1 MPPGGSLP
9 HVAHTG
15 TVMQLQLKAD
25 KKAVAG
31 AYELK
36 LTNIVLS
43 DTDGIT
49 THTEDAVA
57 TVNVIVR

>member
-1 MPPGGSLP
+1 
-9 HVAHTG
+9 
-15 TVMQLQLKAD
+15 MQLQLKAD

-31 AYELK
+31 AYKLK

-43 DTDGIT
+43 DADGIT